1 MNLSLKRQK
10 FLVLGASS
18 GFGRHVA
25 ERICQEGGD
34 PILVARSEEKLK
46 NFVDSHPDATYVTA
60 DLFTEEGLQKLI
72 NALDGVTIH
81 GVLINSG
88 GPPSGSFPMDM
99 EDWDRG
105 YQMVLRWKIE
115 LMQWLMPRFEAAG
128 YGRLV
133 FIESVSVREPIA
145 GLVLSNVYRMAVVG
159 LMKSIV
165 NELNGQDILLNVLGP
180 GYHLTDRLEN
190 LIAAKSRDLGI
201 SETQVTEQFA
211 ENTTLKR
218 LGDPGSMAELAVWLL
233 SSHNSYLTGQVIPV
247 DGGLTRGL

>member
-1 MNLSLKRQK
+1 MNLSLKGQK
-10 FLVLGASS
+10 ILVLGASS

-25 ERICQEGGD
+25 ERISAEGGH
-34 PILVARSEEKLK
+34 PILVARSVDKLK
-46 NFVDSHPDATYVTA
+46 KYVDAHPDSSYVAT
-60 DLFTEEGLQKLI
+60 DLFSEEGLQKLFDE
-72 NALDGVTIH
+72 LDGVAID
-81 GVLINSG
+81 GVLLNAG
-88 GPPSGSFPMDM
+88 GPPSGSFPMQM
-99 EDWDRG
+99 NDWDRG

-115 LMQWLMPRFEAAG
+115 LLQWLMPRFEAAG

-165 NELNGQDILLNVLGP
+165 NELQGQDILLNILGP

-190 LIAAKSRDLGI
+190 LIAGKSQELGI
-201 SETQVTEQFA
+201 SETEVANQFA
-211 ENTTLKR
+211 DNTTLKR
-218 LGDPGSMAELAVWLL
+218 LGDPASMAELAVWLL

-247 DGGLTRGL
+247 DGGLTKGL